1 MKEYVIGDIHGGYL
15 ALKALIEKLSLA
27 PEDRLLFLGDYVY
40 GWSEPVETV
49 DYLCELIAR
58 YNTILLMGNHDSLA
72 LDWLLNGTANDLWLS
87 HGGAATVAAYQKVSE
102 NKKKAHI
109 SFYTALMPYYLDS
122 KNRLFIHA
130 GFTNQKGVA
139 KEYFEKIFYWD
150 RSLWESAISLD
161 PRIPTNSPLYPKRF
175 LCYSEIFIGHSSL
188 DKIGESV
195 PTKHANVWNIDTGA
209 AFKGPLSAMEI
220 NTKDFWQSAAVYLYY
235 PHELGR
241 NDS

>member
-1 MKEYVIGDIHGGYL
+1 MKEYVIRDIHGGYL

-27 PEDRLLFLGDYVY
+27 PEDRLIFLGDYVD

-49 DYLCELIAR
+49 DYLCELKAR

-87 HGGAATVAAYQKVSE
+87 HGCAATVAAYQKVSE

-139 KEYFEKIFYWD
+139 KNILKKYFTGTGLFGKVLFLLTLEFLQIALYIPNAFCVTAK
-150 RSLWESAISLD
+150 SLLATAL
-161 PRIPTNSPLYPKRF
+161 
-175 LCYSEIFIGHSSL
+175 
-188 DKIGESV
+188 
-195 PTKHANVWNIDTGA
+195 
-209 AFKGPLSAMEI
+209 
-220 NTKDFWQSAAVYLYY
+220 
-235 PHELGR
+235 
-241 NDS
+241 

>member
-27 PEDRLLFLGDYVY
+27 PEDRLIFLGDYVD

-49 DYLCELIAR
+49 DYLCELKAR

-109 SFYTALMPYYLDS
+109 SFL
-122 KNRLFIHA
+122 
-130 GFTNQKGVA
+130 
-139 KEYFEKIFYWD
+139 
-150 RSLWESAISLD
+150 
-161 PRIPTNSPLYPKRF
+161 PL
-175 LCYSEIFIGHSSL
+175 
-188 DKIGESV
+188 
-195 PTKHANVWNIDTGA
+195 
-209 AFKGPLSAMEI
+209 
-220 NTKDFWQSAAVYLYY
+220 
-235 PHELGR
+235 
-241 NDS
+241 